1 MVTRRTGPDNDGQT
15 VGGFLDSI
23 IAKRHPDDKAKGP
36 DHLANRSRI
45 ASWLE
50 SLPLTEPTRAKDAA
64 FALLLEQDSVRLP
77 FTVERTDA
85 LFHLDRGMHPHLL
98 KLESDYLA
106 AKPGGE
112 LEQVLWRACSD
123 LGRAFIVTYERAFTD
138 NLERLGSRAAL
149 QTLTLVLARI
159 IHFLAWQARLCAYS
173 RADWIPGR
181 WQQLHRLYRKARA
194 FNVQVHEVPDL
205 SDPARQRKTTVESE
219 YVSLLLMWRLNSGT
233 LSRTE
238 LAQAYYWLRDR
249 PRQIL
254 FVATHRPGT
263 RLGVDPMQPEGL
275 KPAAHLGGAAERF
288 LFDSTVLAEPLNST
302 LARLEERLRAS
313 VNETEQRRLRQ
324 QVELVG
330 YLITHWAVN
339 GFVERAE
346 RQSLDRRVEAAAG
359 WANIAQRLRTLEQAA
374 PEGAAGKPEQRV
386 PAARATISQAP
397 AARAPAAAGVADGGV
412 RRGWGGEEADPRSA
426 GLWIVRDQS
435 VSGCR
440 VVSPAGK
447 GGGLKVG
454 DAVALHD
461 PVTDQWDV
469 ALVRRWKQAGEDRI
483 ETGLLWFGR
492 NAKPLKLFPVLSSGS
507 RWDDAQPIHG
517 LGGEPEGGTGELLLA
532 LLPATAITNPER
544 VWERAAPWGKSV
556 LRLDSIE
563 LPGTDWCWARL
574 RVVAREPGVAG
585 ARAAEPFSDEITE
598 IEITA
603 PRE

>member
-1 MVTRRTGPDNDGQT
+1 MATRHTGPDPDSQAT
-15 VGGFLDSI
+15 GGFLGSI
-23 IAKRHPDDKAKGP
+23 IAKRHPDVRAKGP
-36 DHLANRSRI
+36 DHLANRTRI

-50 SLPLTEPTRAKDAA
+50 SLPLTEPTRAKDAT
-64 FALLLEQDSVRLP
+64 FALLLDQDAARLP

-85 LFHLDRGMHPHLL
+85 LFHLDRGIHPHLL

-106 AKPGGE
+106 AKQGGE
-112 LEQVLWRACSD
+112 LEQVLWRGCSE

-149 QTLTLVLARI
+149 QTLTLILARI
-159 IHFLAWQARLCAYS
+159 VHFLAWQARLSAYI

-205 SDPARQRKTTVESE
+205 SDPARQRKTTIESE

-238 LAQAYYWLRDR
+238 IAQAYYWLRDR
-249 PRQIL
+249 PRQVL

-275 KPAAHLGGAAERF
+275 KPAAHLGGVTERF
-288 LFDSTVLAEPLNST
+288 LFDSNVLAEPLTST
-302 LARLEERLRAS
+302 LNRLEERRRAS
-313 VNETEQRRLRQ
+313 VNEGEQGRLRQ
-324 QVELVG
+324 QIELVG
-330 YLITHWAVN
+330 YLTAHWAVN
-339 GFVERAE
+339 GFAERAE
-346 RQSLDRRVEAAAG
+346 RTVLDRRVEVAAG
-359 WANIAQRLRTLEQAA
+359 WQRIAMRLRMLDQAHPETPAENSADKAGRAA
-374 PEGAAGKPEQRV
+374 PPAHARPAAGIADQ
-386 PAARATISQAP
+386 
-397 AARAPAAAGVADGGV
+397 GVG
-412 RRGWGGEEADPRSA
+412 RGWGSQEADARSA

-440 VVSPAGK
+440 IVSPAGK
-447 GGGLKVG
+447 GSGLKVG
-454 DAVALHD
+454 DAIAMHD
-461 PVTDQWDV
+461 PVTGQWDV
-469 ALVRRWKQAGEDRI
+469 ALVRRWKLAGEDRS
-483 ETGLLWFGR
+483 EMGLLWFGR
-492 NAKPLKLFPVLSSGS
+492 NANPLKLYPVPSAA
-507 RWDDAQPIHG
+507 RWDDVRPVDG
-517 LGGEPEGGTGELLLA
+517 LGGEPEGGSGDLLLA
-532 LLPATAITNPER
+532 LLPATACADPQRT
-544 VWERAAPWGKSV
+544 WERAAPWGKSV
-556 LRLDSIE
+556 LYLEEIE

-585 ARAAEPFSDEITE
+585 AHAEQSSADEITE